1 MRWMLPMWWCLWDTK
16 LVARAVCV
24 FLTVCVCFCERIF
37 ISLWGPRSGS
47 LLYLWAPKSCVCV
60 CVCFWLV
67 CQTWVHLSRMVN
79 AAAVVELLWLSGSGK
94 CAIAG
99 AGWLTTQSWY
109 RSIPLEGITCLVSKM
124 TFSHR
129 VRSKQPDYSPRLC
142 SVGGIDDFCR
152 I

>member
-1 MRWMLPMWWCLWDTK
+1 MCVYNKFPMHEIIYCMNIQCFKPRQFHKSPMCACTLTK
-16 LVARAVCV
+16 LLPELSQCDMCQ
-24 FLTVCVCFCERIF
+24 T
-37 ISLWGPRSGS
+37 
-47 LLYLWAPKSCVCV
+47 LLCV